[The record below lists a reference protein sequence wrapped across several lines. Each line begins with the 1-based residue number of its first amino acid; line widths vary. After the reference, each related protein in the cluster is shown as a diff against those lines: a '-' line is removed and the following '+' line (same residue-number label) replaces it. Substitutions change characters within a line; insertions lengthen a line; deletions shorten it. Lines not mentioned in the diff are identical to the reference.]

1 MKDRYVAAI
10 AIAILSVGLLISHDQ
25 PVRTSDEH
33 PATLLAARL
42 ADSADPFL
50 HRSGS

>member
-25 PVRTSDEH
+25 PVRTSIR
-33 PATLLAARL
+33 PRYWQ
-42 ADSADPFL
+42 P
-50 HRSGS
+50 G